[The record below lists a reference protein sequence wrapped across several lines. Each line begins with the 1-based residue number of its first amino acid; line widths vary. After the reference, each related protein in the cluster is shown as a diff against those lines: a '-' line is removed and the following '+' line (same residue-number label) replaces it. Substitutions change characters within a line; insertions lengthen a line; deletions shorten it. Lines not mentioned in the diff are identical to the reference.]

1 MKNEIIGFLSEA
13 GHSIS
18 GYEHQLLEKFA
29 AFLNKPN
36 ESAPV
41 VAVDPAPVAVEAPAE
56 VTAGINATE
65 DK

>member
-29 AFLNKPN
+29 AFLNKPA
-36 ESAPV
+36 EPAPV
-41 VAVDPAPVAVEAPAE
+41 VETPAPVEPVAVVADTPVEEAKAE
-56 VTAGINATE
+56 
-65 DK
+65 